1 MTTTPK
7 TQTSGLVKAGTS
19 LQVPLKEVEVNAR
32 VLDLSATV
40 RLSTLSTEF
49 LVPGNN

>member
-1 MTTTPK
+1 MTTTLK
-7 TQTSGLVKAGTS
+7 TTQTSGLVKAGTS

-40 RLSTLSTEF
+40 RLSSSARS
-49 LVPGNN
+49 